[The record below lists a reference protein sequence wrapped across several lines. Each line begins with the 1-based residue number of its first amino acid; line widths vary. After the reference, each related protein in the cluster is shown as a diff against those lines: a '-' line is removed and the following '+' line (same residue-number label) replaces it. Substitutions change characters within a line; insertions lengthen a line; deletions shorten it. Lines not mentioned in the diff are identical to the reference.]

1 MKSIFFAVI
10 ALTFFAAKEPAANLA
25 IVKPKIKVKTISWN
39 DFVNAVI
46 YVESKGN
53 DSAYCAK
60 EKAIG
65 CLQIRPIMIDEINR
79 IQNKVN
85 YKHTDAWN
93 RAKSIEIFNTIAK
106 KESYEK
112 IARKWNGG
120 FYGDKKTSTLKYWAK
135 VKKRLKIYE

>member
-10 ALTFFAAKEPAANLA
+10 ALTFFAAKGPAANLA
-25 IVKPKIKVKTISWN
+25 IVKPNPKVKTTSWD
-39 DFVNAVI
+39 DFVNDVI

-79 IQNKVN
+79 IQKKVT
-85 YKHTDAWN
+85 YKHTDAWD
-93 RAKSIEIFNTIAK
+93 RAKSIEIFNAIAK
-106 KESYEK
+106 KESYKK

-120 FYGDKKTSTLKYWAK
+120 FYGDKKTSTLKYWEK

>member
-1 MKSIFFAVI
+1 MKSIIFAVM
-10 ALTFFAAKEPAANLA
+10 ALTFFAPKEPAANIA
-25 IVKPKIKVKTISWN
+25 IIKPKPKVKIISWN

-65 CLQIRPIMIDEINR
+65 CLQIRPIMIAEINR
-79 IQNKVN
+79 IQNKVK
-85 YKHTDAWN
+85 YKHSDAWN
-93 RAKSIEIFNTIAK
+93 KAKSIEIFNAIAK
-106 KESYEK
+106 NESYEK

-120 FYGDKKTSTLKYWAK
+120 YYGDKKTSTIKYWAK

>member
-1 MKSIFFAVI
+1 MKSIFFAVV
-10 ALTFFAAKEPAANLA
+10 ALTFFAPKEPAANLA
-25 IVKPKIKVKTISWN
+25 IVKPKIKVRTVSWN

-65 CLQIRPIMIDEINR
+65 CLQIRPIMIAEINR
-79 IQNKVN
+79 IQKKVI
-85 YKHTDAWN
+85 YKHSDAWN

-106 KESYEK
+106 NESYEN
-112 IARKWNGG
+112 IARKWNAGY
-120 FYGDKKTSTLKYWAK
+120 YGDKKTSTLKYWAK

>member
-1 MKSIFFAVI
+1 MKSIFFALIV
-10 ALTFFAAKEPAANLA
+10 LTFFAAKGPASNLA
-25 IVKPKIKVKTISWN
+25 IVKPKIKVKTTSWN

-65 CLQIRPIMIDEINR
+65 CLQIRPIMIREINR
-79 IQNKVN
+79 IQNKVT

-106 KESYEK
+106 NESYEK

>member
-1 MKSIFFAVI
+1 MKSIFFALIV
-10 ALTFFAAKEPAANLA
+10 LTFFAAKGPASNLA
-25 IVKPKIKVKTISWN
+25 IVKPKIKVKTTSWN

-65 CLQIRPIMIDEINR
+65 CLQIRPIMIREINR
-79 IQNKVN
+79 IQNKVT

-106 KESYEK
+106 NESYEK

-120 FYGDKKTSTLKYWAK
+120 FYGDKKISTLKYWAK

>member
-1 MKSIFFAVI
+1 MKSIFFALI
-10 ALTFFAAKEPAANLA
+10 ALTFFAPKEPAANLA
-25 IVKPKIKVKTISWN
+25 IIKPKPKVKIVTWN
-39 DFVNAVI
+39 NFVNAVI

-65 CLQIRPIMIDEINR
+65 CLQIRPIMIAEINR
-79 IQNKVN
+79 IQKKVT
-85 YKHTDAWN
+85 YKHSDAWN

-106 KESYEK
+106 NESYEK

-120 FYGDKKTSTLKYWAK
+120 YYGDKKTSTLKYWAK

>member
-10 ALTFFAAKEPAANLA
+10 ALTFFAPKEPAANLA
-25 IVKPKIKVKTISWN
+25 IVKPKVKTTSWN

-65 CLQIRPIMIDEINR
+65 CLQIRPIMIAEINR
-79 IQNKVN
+79 IQKKVT

-93 RAKSIEIFNTIAK
+93 RAKSIEIFNAIAK

-120 FYGDKKTSTLKYWAK
+120 FYGDKKTSTFKILGKG
-135 VKKRLKIYE
+135 KKTP

>member
-1 MKSIFFAVI
+1 MKSIFFAVV
-10 ALTFFAAKEPAANLA
+10 ALTFFAPKEPAANLA
-25 IVKPKIKVKTISWN
+25 IVKPKIKVRTVSWN

-65 CLQIRPIMIDEINR
+65 CLQIRPIMIAEINR
-79 IQNKVN
+79 IQKKVI
-85 YKHTDAWN
+85 YKHSDAWN

-106 KESYEK
+106 NESYEN

-120 FYGDKKTSTLKYWAK
+120 YYGDKKTSTLKYWAK